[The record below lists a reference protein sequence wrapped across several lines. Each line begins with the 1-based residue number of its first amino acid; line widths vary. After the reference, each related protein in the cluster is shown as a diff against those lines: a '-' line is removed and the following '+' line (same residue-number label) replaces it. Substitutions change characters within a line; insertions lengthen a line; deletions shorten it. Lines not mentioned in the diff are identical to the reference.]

1 VGKSL
6 PPPAVVD
13 LVGSY
18 ARRRGED
25 VEIVLSDPQ
34 FAVTTPAL
42 VLTKGSTSVDGL
54 AELVDAGSARRLVGR
69 FPRRRLTNGIWSLA
83 LRSDERSDEP
93 IDARLLVQGDR
104 PLVLLWGAKTQP
116 SVVPSEQRGAA
127 ARKARA
133 AAAAGRAVDQ
143 VLRVL
148 PPEQAVKVRS
158 SVRATARKVLS

>member
-1 VGKSL
+1 MGKSL

-18 ARRRGED
+18 ARRRDED

-34 FAVTTPAL
+34 FAATTSTL
-42 VLTKGSTSVDGL
+42 VLTMGSTSVDGI
-54 AELVDAGSARRLVGR
+54 AELVDEGTAPRLVGR
-69 FPRRRLTNGIWSLA
+69 VPRRRLTNGIWSLA

-116 SVVPSEQRGAA
+116 SLVPAAQRGAA
-127 ARKARA
+127 ARKTRA
-133 AAAAGRAVDQ
+133 AAVAGRAVDQ

-148 PPEQAVKVRS
+148 PPERAVKVRS